1 MNKRILL
8 YISLFTLLVCFL
20 FVGYNPNIASRFSE
34 DYTDGEVFTSS
45 DGEFDFRE
53 FSITSP
59 GSHSFT
65 AKTKNI
71 GHVQFTDDT
80 GNVTINYLDMDNMIQ
95 STRDWHNNL
104 LEKELEKPSWS
115 VDGVMVHQLD
125 FLMGE
130 SLYSAYVKNS
140 TSNRII
146 YLSTSSEQKTADIV
160 NSLEFKEE

>member
-1 MNKRILL
+1 MKKRLLIYIL
-8 YISLFTLLVCFL
+8 LFTLLVCFL

-45 DGEFDFRE
+45 DGRFDFRE

-80 GNVTINYLDMDNMIQ
+80 GNITINYLDLDNMVQ
-95 STRDWHNNL
+95 STRDWHKNL
-104 LEKELEKPSWS
+104 LDKELEKPSWS
-115 VDGVMVHQLD
+115 VDGVMVHEID
-125 FLMGE
+125 FLIHDE
-130 SLYSAYVKNS
+130 QYSAYVKNS
-140 TSNRII
+140 TSNEII
-146 YLSTSSEQKTADIV
+146 YLSTSSEQETADLV
-160 NSLEFKEE
+160 NSLEFKDG